1 MRSPW
6 SKFDVY
12 TDLSAVAE
20 EPNDADIEQEQDLNA
35 VEARRSLSAISG
47 TTARTSHSAQELA
60 DLRADEMLD
69 ALPDLVDASD
79 KVLNVVVLHKDAE
92 ASQESVQARIKLLQ
106 GPTSTARS
114 KLSRLFSGYREQKA
128 VYGNDMYINMSIALR
143 GMLGVRLP
151 TEVGDGPWRP
161 DDVFYK
167 ANLAKLVTDVL
178 SLRADVKEPFL
189 EKMERDFPA
198 PFLSQLS
205 NVRQTSYPAG
215 VSSLINETF
224 EAAFS
229 LRVQLFLSMMNQHI
243 HEPSFD
249 PDELLL
255 GIFYLDG
262 GNPLLKGWD
271 IDGLRSV
278 HLSKRRQIEMVNR
291 LDSIR
296 THFSQKGHGQVA
308 DIQTLAARYPWSEC
322 VIKLLLWARK
332 RANEID
338 AHLTSLGGAESLQAA
353 LEAELQSRKDRR
365 ATLSEEVGA
374 DTGFITLEYQPSE
387 MSQQPSE
394 QIESTKNPTS
404 TRSKA
409 SRASLE

>member
-1 MRSPW
+1 MP
-6 SKFDVY
+6 
-12 TDLSAVAE
+12 VAE
-20 EPNDADIEQEQDLNA
+20 EPNDADPEQEQDLDV

-69 ALPDLVDASD
+69 ALPDLADASD
-79 KVLNVVVLHKDAE
+79 KVLNAVVLHKDAE
-92 ASQESVQARIKLLQ
+92 ASEASVQARIQLLQ
-106 GPTSTARS
+106 GPASTARS
-114 KLSRLFSGYREQKA
+114 KLSRLFPGYREQKA
-128 VYGNDMYINMSIALR
+128 VYGNEIYINMSIALR

-167 ANLAKLVTDVL
+167 ANLANLVMDVL
-178 SLRADVKEPFL
+178 SLRADVKVPFL

-198 PFLSQLS
+198 PFLSRLS

-215 VSSLINETF
+215 VSTLVKETF

-229 LRVQLFLSMMNQHI
+229 LRVQLFLLMMNQHI
-243 HEPSFD
+243 REPNFD

-255 GIFYLDG
+255 DVFYLDG
-262 GNPLLKGWD
+262 GKALLKGWD
-271 IDGLRSV
+271 IDGLRAADLLKQHQKELV
-278 HLSKRRQIEMVNR
+278 KR

-296 THFSQKGHGQVA
+296 THFSQDGSEPVA
-308 DIQTLAARYPWSEC
+308 DIEALAARYPWSEC
-322 VIKLLLWARK
+322 VMKLLLWTRL
-332 RANEID
+332 RANEIE
-338 AHLTSLGGAESLQAA
+338 AHLASLGGAESLQSA
-353 LEAELQSRKDRR
+353 LEIELQSRKHKR
-365 ATLSEEVGA
+365 ATLSAEVGA

-394 QIESTKNPTS
+394 RIELTKVATN

-409 SRASLE
+409 ARASLE